1 MKLWQVEHF
10 FLHKKVLVVLYIQV
24 HFCEEKPFNLSE
36 LHFSEVI
43 SCKIH
48 TLVYLAHIFVTPLR
62 SEFYEWK
69 IPMFLQVKT
78 VFFFIPHCNCFGLY
92 YATNFVHLIQ
102 CDFVTSRTRMKLW
115 HISAGFCIIASHLG
129 RVWVKLPNQR
139 SCLRNFFDKVILK
152 VYVLSKS
159 MYTI

>member
-1 MKLWQVEHF
+1 M
-10 FLHKKVLVVLYIQV
+10 
-24 HFCEEKPFNLSE
+24 
-36 LHFSEVI
+36 I

-62 SEFYEWK
+62 SEFYERK

-102 CDFVTSRTRMKLW
+102 CDFVTSRTRMKMW

-129 RVWVKLPNQR
+129 RVSLQLPNQR

-159 MYTI
+159 MYRTRAIITRGLYTFYSLFEVQKRFFKEVFS